1 MSELEIDQEAEAIVR
16 ALAAD
21 ATEPHPGE
29 CLACYVARM
38 LEDFGCDCTLR
49 FTRHYRDL
57 RAPRASGLE
66 RRLGSLGGFCDCE
79 IFLNGLRLVGLSR
92 EDDDGSGSPPLANCR
107 GVRHGSTQPCTLWAP
122 QRW

>member
-16 ALAAD
+16 ALASQ

-49 FTRHYRDL
+49 FARHYRDL

-66 RRLGSLGGFCDCE
+66 RRLGSMGGFCDCE
-79 IFLNGLRLVGLSR
+79 IFLNGLRLFDHSW
-92 EDDDGSGSPPLANCR
+92 EDDRSGPPPLAPCR
-107 GVRHGSTQPCTLWAP
+107 GVRRGSTRPCTLWAR

>member
-21 ATEPHPGE
+21 ATDPRPGE
-29 CLACYVARM
+29 CVACYVARM

-49 FTRHYRDL
+49 FARHYRDL

-66 RRLGSLGGFCDCE
+66 RRLGSMGGFCDCE
-79 IFLNGLRLVGLSR
+79 IVLNGLRLVDHSW
-92 EDDDGSGSPPLANCR
+92 EDDPSGSPALAPCR
-107 GVRHGSTQPCTLWAP
+107 GVRRGSTRPCTLWAP
-122 QRW
+122 RRW